1 MIGDSYQAELSL
13 WQARCD
19 EMQVAL
25 DRMREHRDDLQQE
38 NTKLVGQIKM
48 LSSMVERM
56 QIALSEGREL

>member
-1 MIGDSYQAELSL
+1 MSESYQAEMAL

-25 DRMREHRDDLQQE
+25 ERVREHRDDLQQE
-38 NTKLVGQIKM
+38 NAKLKERIKVY
-48 LSSMVERM
+48 SSMVERM

>member
-1 MIGDSYQAELSL
+1 MSESYQAEMAL

-25 DRMREHRDDLQQE
+25 ERVREHRDDLQQE
-38 NTKLVGQIKM
+38 NTKLKERIKVY
-48 LSSMVERM
+48 SSMVERM

>member
-1 MIGDSYQAELSL
+1 MSESYQAELSL

-38 NTKLVGQIKM
+38 NTRLVEQLKM
-48 LSSMVERM
+48 HSSMVERM
-56 QIALSEGREL
+56 RIALSEGREL